1 MYTYYIV
8 NAGETAPD
16 ARVAQAIKNFKYE
29 NETVVCIARGGY
41 VSEIQTVYV
50 LRTIL
55 NDFTTE
61 DVDELAQ
68 RYIDSKN
75 ADAEQEVTD

>member
-61 DVDELAQ
+61 DVNEIAQ

-75 ADAEQEVTD
+75 ADAEQEVTE